1 MNVLPPP
8 LPFSPD
14 WLLLAACELDWP
26 VLPMTVVSAEALAA
40 PKARTAAAA
49 ETVMSL
55 RFITGVP
62 FSQADAWSC

>member
-1 MNVLPPP
+1 
-8 LPFSPD
+8 
-14 WLLLAACELDWP
+14 LAACELDWP

-55 RFITGVP
+55 RFITDIP